1 MTPAIVRVGLRRLCA
16 VGPPLANVAGLATA
30 ALGHHGS
37 AAAQRGPDT
46 AGAKQIY
53 LRDCAFC
60 HGSQGEGT
68 KYGPDLK
75 GSGPALLDYEV
86 STGRM
91 PLPHPG
97 AEVVRRTPTY
107 DRATINALV
116 SYVSS
121 LVPGGPPI
129 PELDLA
135 SADRA
140 QGGEDY
146 RLACAACHQAAG
158 QGGALRYG
166 EAPALHS
173 TPEQVAE
180 AMRTGPGTMPIFGP
194 EAFDDH
200 AVAGIASYV
209 QYLPQPQDPRGEP
222 LWHLGPLAEG
232 MIGFFAAIVIAGA
245 LILIG
250 ERR

>member
-1 MTPAIVRVGLRRLCA
+1 MTLIETLRRLYA
-16 VGPPLANVAGLATA
+16 LGPLLAIAAGLAAA

-37 AAAQRGPDT
+37 AAAQRGADP
-46 AGAKQIY
+46 AAVEQIY

-60 HGSQGEGT
+60 HGAQGEGS

-75 GSGPALLDYEV
+75 RSGPALTDYEV

-97 AEVVRRTPTY
+97 AEVVRRTPRY
-107 DRATINALV
+107 DRDTNDGLV

-121 LVPGGPPI
+121 IAPGGTPI
-129 PELDLA
+129 PKLDLA

-173 TPEQVAE
+173 TPLEVAE
-180 AMRTGPGTMPIFGP
+180 AMRTGPGTMPVFGP
-194 EAFDDH
+194 EAFDDK

-209 QYLPQPQDPRGEP
+209 QYLQQPQDPGGQP

-232 MIGFFAAIVIAGA
+232 MIAFFAAIIIAGA
-245 LILIG
+245 LVLIG

>member
-1 MTPAIVRVGLRRLCA
+1 MTPAIVGVVLRRLCA
-16 VGPPLANVAGLATA
+16 VGPLLAIVAGLA
-30 ALGHHGS
+30 
-37 AAAQRGPDT
+37 AAAVGFHEGAAAERAPDAAAT
-46 AGAKQIY
+46 KQIY

-60 HGSQGEGT
+60 HGSQGEGS
-68 KYGPDLK
+68 KYGPGLT
-75 GSGPALLDYEV
+75 GSGPALVDYEV

-107 DRATINALV
+107 DPETIDALV

-121 LVPGGPPI
+121 IVPGGTPI

-135 SADRA
+135 AADRA
-140 QGGEDY
+140 EGGHDY

-158 QGGALRYG
+158 QGGALRFG

-173 TPEQVAE
+173 TPLQVAE
-180 AMRTGPGTMPIFGP
+180 AMRTGPGTMPVFGG
-194 EAFDDH
+194 EAFDDQE
-200 AVAGIASYV
+200 VAGIASYV
-209 QYLPQPQDPRGEP
+209 EYLQQPRDPGGQP
-222 LWHLGPLAEG
+222 LWHLGPLPEG
-232 MIGFFAAIVIAGA
+232 MVAFFAAIIIAGA
-245 LILIG
+245 VMLIG

>member
-1 MTPAIVRVGLRRLCA
+1 MTLIETLRRLYA
-16 VGPPLANVAGLATA
+16 LGPLLAIAAGLAAA

-37 AAAQRGPDT
+37 AAAQRGADP
-46 AGAKQIY
+46 AAVEQIY

-68 KYGPDLK
+68 KYGPGLK
-75 GSGPALLDYEV
+75 GSGPALVDYEV

-97 AEVVRRTPTY
+97 AEVVRRTPVY
-107 DRATINALV
+107 DRATINELV

-121 LVPGGPPI
+121 LMPGGPPI
-129 PELDLA
+129 PQLNLA
-135 SADRA
+135 AADRA

-200 AVAGIASYV
+200 AVAGDAAYV
-209 QYLPQPQDPRGEP
+209 QYLQQQQDHGGQP
-222 LWHLGPLAEG
+222 LWRLGPLAEG
-232 MIGFFAAIVIAGA
+232 MIAFFAAVIIAGA
-245 LILIG
+245 LVLIG